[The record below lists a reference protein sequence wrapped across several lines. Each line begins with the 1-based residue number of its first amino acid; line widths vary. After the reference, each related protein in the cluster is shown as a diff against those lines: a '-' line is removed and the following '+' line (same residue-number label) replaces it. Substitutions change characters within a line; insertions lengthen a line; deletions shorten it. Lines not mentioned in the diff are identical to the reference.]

1 MRPFEI
7 LDTTALVDA
16 LAEYTA
22 RYTKIRAEGG
32 KETDMVNCQETIK
45 SLISEIELRKNSKTF
60 SEPAAGGDEYEQR

>member
-22 RYTKIRAEGG
+22 RYTKILSEGG

-45 SLISEIELRKNSKTF
+45 SLISEIELRRNSKTLN
-60 SEPAAGGDEYEQR
+60 EPAAGNEYEQR

>member
-22 RYTKIRAEGG
+22 HYTKIRTEGG
-32 KETDMVNCQETIK
+32 KKTDMVNCQETIK
-45 SLISEIELRKNSKTF
+45 SLISEIELRQNSKTP
-60 SEPAAGGDEYEQR
+60 SKPAAGGDEYEPR

>member
-22 RYTKIRAEGG
+22 RYTKILAEGG
-32 KETDMVNCQETIK
+32 KEADMDNCQETIK
-45 SLISEIELRKNSKTF
+45 SLISEIELRKNPNSIN
-60 SEPAAGGDEYEQR
+60 EPAAGNQYGQR

>member
-22 RYTKIRAEGG
+22 RYTKILAEGG
-32 KETDMVNCQETIK
+32 KEGDLDNCQETIK
-45 SLISEIELRKNSKTF
+45 SLITEIELRKNSKT
-60 SEPAAGGDEYEQR
+60 SNEPAAGNKYEQR

>member
-22 RYTKIRAEGG
+22 RYTKILSGGG
-32 KETDMVNCQETIK
+32 KEADMDNCQETIK
-45 SLISEIELRKNSKTF
+45 SLISEIELRKDSKTPG
-60 SEPAAGGDEYEQR
+60 EPAAGGDEYEHR